1 MCTFNSKQLCATT
14 DGSNTTLYYM
24 STLRLCNVTTTHHYK
39 QPCPAGFYCE
49 AASSSPRGSG
59 LCPRGFYCPESTA
72 VPVPTPKG
80 YFADLEGMV
89 QGSECLPGYYAPTIE
104 TTKCYPCPPGT
115 KCEADGASIA
125 DICPPGT
132 YRFVVYIVLSGT

>member
-1 MCTFNSKQLCATT
+1 
-14 DGSNTTLYYM
+14 M
-24 STLRLCNVTTTHHYK
+24 STHYTL

-115 KCEADGASIA
+115 KCEADG

-132 YRFVVYIVLSGT
+132 YRFVVMHTIQLASYLFSLYAVRRGRQYY